1 MATQDPAPD
10 PIVALVEARQTLTPT
25 HVGELMYSLAQR
37 VRAYDGVTVHLRDS
51 VLHVAPLGGGRTLQV
66 TCARRADDGGRLW
79 LWDSERRP
87 VAPASS
93 PDAPL
98 LVVRRLRER
107 QS

>member
-25 HVGELMYSLAQR
+25 QVDQYLYVLAQR
-37 VRAYDGVTVHLRDS
+37 LRAYDGVTADLKDN
-51 VLHVAPLGGGRTLQV
+51 VLHIAPLGGGRTLQV

>member
-25 HVGELMYSLAQR
+25 QVDQYLYALAQR
-37 VRAYDGVTVHLRDS
+37 LRAYDGVAADLKDT
-51 VLHVAPLGGGRTLQV
+51 VLHVAPLGGGRTEQV
-66 TCARRADDGGRLW
+66 RCVARTDDGGRLW
-79 LWDSERRP
+79 LWDSARRP
-87 VAPASS
+87 IAPASS